1 VRRWASAS
9 ARRRARIGTVRD
21 SFLSVRLFPL
31 HDCDFI
37 SGILSFFYFIS
48 HPSTSMLYILFCIVN
63 LHEDPPP
70 ILRTGIARRV
80 GGSDQKKSH
89 HMVVLLLFFFV
100 VGDRALSLFF
110 SNDSV
115 LN

>member
-1 VRRWASAS
+1 VILSLECDCFLYT
-9 ARRRARIGTVRD
+9 IVILYQE
-21 SFLSVRLFPL
+21 SFLFL
-31 HDCDFI
+31 
-37 SGILSFFYFIS
+37 YFIS